1 MSRLDTVHPSL
12 VWMLNPLLKI
22 RGGMIRRALHRAIA
36 SKGLSRGRSGTGP
49 DPIHIAYLANA
60 PVPTKAANCVHVMKM
75 CNAFQSIG
83 YRTTLL
89 AERSGRDSVDEA
101 RLFDDFGVSPFDVC
115 LLDRSR
121 GALAM
126 EAERIDEAL
135 QRGAT
140 HFFGRSLFGSY
151 AAALTG
157 APSLLE
163 RHLPLKPSE
172 VAIATDLFS
181 RPSFLGL
188 IVISDA
194 LKRWYERRF
203 ANLAG
208 RITVLPDAADPPLAE
223 ARDFAF
229 EAVRDTSFRAGYAGH
244 LYPGKGAEIIAALAR
259 RMPHVSFHV
268 LGGDD
273 ADIARWR
280 NETADLRN
288 IVFYG
293 FRPQREVSAF
303 LRGPDVMLTPYQRE
317 VRVQGGGEVSAW
329 MSPLK
334 IFECMAHAKP
344 IISSDLPVLREV
356 LTDNVNALLCD
367 PDNIDSWVAAIERLR
382 RDRSL
387 AASIAR
393 KAKAEFQARY
403 SWLKR
408 ADRIV
413 ETLSQGR
420 MAENKGSTREDELLG
435 QRR

>member
-1 MSRLDTVHPSL
+1 MSRFDTVHPSL

-22 RGGMIRRALHRAIA
+22 RGEMVRRALHRAIA
-36 SKGLSRGRSGTGP
+36 SQGLSPGRSGRSP
-49 DPIHIAYLANA
+49 DSIHIAYLANA

-75 CNAFQSIG
+75 CNAFQSNG
-83 YRTTLL
+83 YRTTLF

-101 RLFDDFGVSPFDVC
+101 RLFDDFGVAPFGVC

-126 EAERIDEAL
+126 EAERIEEAL
-135 QRGAT
+135 RRGAT
-140 HFFGRSLFGSY
+140 HFFGRSLSGAY

-157 APSLLE
+157 TPSLLE
-163 RHLPLKPSE
+163 RHLPLKPGE
-172 VAIATDLFS
+172 TAIATDLFAQ
-181 RPSFLGL
+181 PSFLGL

-194 LKRWYERRF
+194 LKRWYEGRF

-223 ARDFAF
+223 ASDFAF
-229 EAVRDTSFRAGYAGH
+229 ETAGGASFRAGYAGH

-259 RMPHVSFHV
+259 RVPHVSFHV

-273 ADIARWR
+273 ADVARWR
-280 NETADLRN
+280 NDTSDLRN

-344 IISSDLPVLREV
+344 IVSSDLPVLREV

-367 PDNIDSWVAAIERLR
+367 PDDIDAWVAALERLR
-382 RDRSL
+382 GDHKLRARLSERAKGDFETKYTWRKR
-387 AASIAR
+387 AETIAR
-393 KAKAEFQARY
+393 LLTARRTAALD
-403 SWLKR
+403 SG
-408 ADRIV
+408 V
-413 ETLSQGR
+413 TPH
-420 MAENKGSTREDELLG
+420 
-435 QRR
+435 RRDPVV